1 MARES
6 CHTPVT
12 RNTTHTTIE
21 QAARKCWRAVMG
33 WGVVLNSLEDISFK
47 VTTRSVR
54 DRYNLL
60 VKKKKNWSE
69 EEKVSGIN
77 PRAHRNGWCFT
88 WFDSMIGQGW
98 LWKEKKIWRK
108 KRVGTRNKKKISQN
122 LCRKYKRKAECEKKT
137 PRSTSDAINVLAEKW
152 EKAHA
157 LKGRIEAT
165 ETRNRESNSKSR
177 VSSWPNK
184 PHYAKAESLKTL
196 D

>member
-98 LWKEKKIWRK
+98 LWKEKKSGEKNALAQEIRK
-108 KRVGTRNKKKISQN
+108 K
-122 LCRKYKRKAECEKKT
+122 Y
-137 PRSTSDAINVLAEKW
+137 
-152 EKAHA
+152 
-157 LKGRIEAT
+157 
-165 ETRNRESNSKSR
+165 
-177 VSSWPNK
+177 
-184 PHYAKAESLKTL
+184 LKTFVESTNARL
-196 D
+196 NVKRRHPGVPVMP